1 MPGPYEWRGAENPM
15 EHYPRSQS
23 TDNIGNMSA
32 QNALTAQA
40 QSGGQLIVRSPNA
53 PPMDLGSQVAAR
65 RNLEFSAGQRSHR
78 ISMGSYTK
86 A

>member
-1 MPGPYEWRGAENPM
+1 MEYYPWSDNEQNVVTGQPGTGNSMTRGG
-15 EHYPRSQS
+15 S
-23 TDNIGNMSA
+23 
-32 QNALTAQA
+32 
-40 QSGGQLIVRSPNA
+40 GQLIVRSPQA

-78 ISMGSYTK
+78 ISTGSYTK

>member
-1 MPGPYEWRGAENPM
+1 VNY
-15 EHYPRSQS
+15 YPWS
-23 TDNIGNMSA
+23 DNEQGTVQDPLRQPNTGS
-32 QNALTAQA
+32 NALGRG
-40 QSGGQLIVRSPNA
+40 SSGQLIVRSPQA

-78 ISMGSYTK
+78 ISTGSYTK

>member
-1 MPGPYEWRGAENPM
+1 MEYYPWSDNEQNVVTGQAGTGNTIARGG
-15 EHYPRSQS
+15 S
-23 TDNIGNMSA
+23 
-32 QNALTAQA
+32 
-40 QSGGQLIVRSPNA
+40 GQLIVRSPQA

-78 ISMGSYTK
+78 ISTGSYTK